1 MTATSPR
8 AFLMS
13 ATLHVL
19 LVGLMFIGACVTGD
33 KMEDAPHIMELV
45 AGEGDNYMA
54 TEAPAL
60 GVPGGIKIE
69 IPEIPAPQVQPTP
82 AEPEPVVQRVPI
94 EKAPEPVIQRA
105 PEAPTKDAAK
115 KEETIPD
122 LKKMVKNKA
131 AITQIRKEAND
142 RRKRQIA
149 EKKAREEAARKAK
162 EEALKSQ
169 RMTKAEFDKL
179 NKTRKV
185 ASTKSGS
192 GAPRVAKIDADGI
205 AKGVLGGSSRNKTGG
220 AGGKALTREE
230 GDAVDAYISFL
241 SERIQME
248 LNERP
253 GVQAGLVVEVEIR
266 IMSDGSIRGVR
277 ITDSSGSADFDQV
290 VKEVLGSLKLPPR
303 PKGLSELHRFPIRGV
318 E

>member
-13 ATLHVL
+13 ATLHAL
-19 LVGLMFIGACVTGD
+19 LVAVMFVGACMSGERTD
-33 KMEDAPHIMELV
+33 DAPQIMELV

-60 GVPGGIKIE
+60 GVSGGVKIE
-69 IPEIPAPQVQPTP
+69 IPEIPAPQVQPAP

-105 PEAPTKDAAK
+105 PETSKQEAAK
-115 KEETIPD
+115 KQETIPD
-122 LKKMVKNKA
+122 LTKMVKNKA

-142 RRKRQIA
+142 RLARKRA

-179 NKTRKV
+179 NKAKKV
-185 ASTKSGS
+185 ASAKSGT
-192 GAPRVAKIDADGI
+192 GAPKVAKIDADGI

-220 AGGKALTREE
+220 AGGTALTREE
-230 GDAVDAYISFL
+230 GDAIDAYISFL
-241 SERIQME
+241 SERIKME

-253 GVQAGLVVEVEIR
+253 GVLPGLVVEVEIR
-266 IMSDGSIRGVR
+266 IMSDGSLRGVR
-277 ITDSSGSADFDQV
+277 ITDSSGSADFDQA
-290 VKEVLGSLKLPPR
+290 VKEVLAGLKLPPR